1 MSAAAIPAMVE
12 IGKQAGIAIASQ
24 KLASE
29 ANKALGQTQGSG
41 LQSSAF
47 ENLTGKTGSGIL
59 KAIEQQKAD
68 NVIKKAAG
76 ITSPP
81 PIMNENY
88 DDKLN
93 KILGVG

>member
-1 MSAAAIPAMVE
+1 MSAGAAQVMME

-29 ANKALGQTQGSG
+29 ANNALGQTQGSG
-41 LQSSAF
+41 LQASAF
-47 ENLTGKTGSGIL
+47 ENLTSRTGSGIL

-68 NVIKKAAG
+68 NLIKKAPA

-81 PIMNENY
+81 TIMNENY
-88 DDKLN
+88 QDKLN
-93 KILGVG
+93 KILGVT